1 MSLVMINFWYVVAAA
16 LFIFGLKK
24 LGSPDSAV
32 KGNMYS
38 AAAMLIAVAV
48 TLFNENILSFD
59 WIIFAAVAGSI
70 IGALAAQRVQM
81 TSMPG
86 NGCNF

>member
-1 MSLVMINFWYVVAAA
+1 MSLVVINFWYVIAAA

-32 KGNMYS
+32 KGNIYS

-48 TLFNENILSFD
+48 TLFNKNIL
-59 WIIFAAVAGSI
+59 
-70 IGALAAQRVQM
+70 
-81 TSMPG
+81 
-86 NGCNF
+86 

>member
-48 TLFNENILSFD
+48 TLFNENSKVYLDHNVTFCKIS
-59 WIIFAAVAGSI
+59 
-70 IGALAAQRVQM
+70 
-81 TSMPG
+81 P
-86 NGCNF
+86 